1 MKKHLLTVIL
11 LAGIL
16 GIIRA
21 EKAPIKFG
29 QINKADLINNIY
41 APDTSAPAVILCDY
55 GYFTESRFQMVRT
68 LRIKIFKK

>member
-29 QINKADLINNIY
+29 QISKADLLNNVY
-41 APDTSAPAVILCDY
+41 APDTSAPALVLCDY
-55 GYFTESRFQMVRT
+55 GYFPW
-68 LRIKIFKK
+68 